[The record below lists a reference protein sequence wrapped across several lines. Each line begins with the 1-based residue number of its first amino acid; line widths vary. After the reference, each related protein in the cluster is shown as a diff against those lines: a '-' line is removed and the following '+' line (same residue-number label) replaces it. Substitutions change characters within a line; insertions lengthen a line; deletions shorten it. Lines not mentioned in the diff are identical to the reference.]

1 MYNLTYNGSLV
12 LLEVIALLQSNH
24 FIWKSWNY
32 HSKIYVCLFL
42 DPINMLIEKTN
53 AFMQKFSLKR
63 LKMGSIINLL
73 DKLKMRE
80 SKEKM
85 SKVIKTIKVC

>member
-1 MYNLTYNGSLV
+1 M
-12 LLEVIALLQSNH
+12 
-24 FIWKSWNY
+24 F
-32 HSKIYVCLFL
+32 
-42 DPINMLIEKTN
+42 IEKTN
-53 AFMQKFSLKR
+53 AFMKKFSLKR